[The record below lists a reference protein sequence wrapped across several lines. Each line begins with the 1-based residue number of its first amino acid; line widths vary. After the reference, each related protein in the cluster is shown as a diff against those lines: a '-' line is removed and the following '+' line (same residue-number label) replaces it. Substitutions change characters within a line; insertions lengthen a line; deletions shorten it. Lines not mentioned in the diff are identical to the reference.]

1 MTTINPPTEEI
12 NVADLKIL
20 GLTSTSE
27 VQTIENKLLKID
39 GVQKVSVNLVMA
51 KARVEYDPTKI
62 VIETLIESVEDIG
75 FGALDLVKSRTNTQN
90 FSFRIIGFC
99 EKCRE
104 TFVDILMKKDGI
116 IDVKVNFDSK
126 RVQVT
131 FNNTI
136 TSIEEIKNCIF
147 DFENQRVN

>member
-75 FGALDLVKSRTNTQN
+75 FGALDLVKSRTNTKN

-99 EKCRE
+99 EKCR
-104 TFVDILMKKDGI
+104 
-116 IDVKVNFDSK
+116 
-126 RVQVT
+126 
-131 FNNTI
+131 
-136 TSIEEIKNCIF
+136 
-147 DFENQRVN
+147 